1 MASPEDSTQAA
12 EDRARVEAE
21 AAVVDALENSE
32 QRFHLAFEQSM
43 AGTILVDLEDKV
55 LEVNDT
61 FCEMVGRSNEEIVG
75 ERSELFTYPEDL
87 GIAAEAHHRLTSGEV
102 DQVSYTKR
110 FLHKNGRVSL
120 PTCRSALYSTR
131 RVPTLRSVTSV
142 RDVTKERARSA
153 QLSHQALHDSLT
165 GLANRVLFE
174 NRLSLAHA
182 QDCSPRRMERRDVVG
197 PR

>member
-110 FLHKNGRVSL
+110 FLHKNGRVIVADVSKCPVL
-120 PTCRSALYSTR
+120 DATGST
-131 RVPTLRSVTSV
+131 LCFVTSV

-174 NRLSLAHA
+174 TGSPWRTRGLLAEA
-182 QDCSPRRMERRDVVG
+182 DGTP
-197 PR
+197 